1 MKNQRLSV
9 AVVMLVCAA
18 ALANCSNRA
27 IYETVQQ
34 NQLRR
39 CEEIPIP
46 QQANCREQFQT
57 SFEEYT
63 RERNEL
69 SKETQP

>member
-1 MKNQRLSV
+1 MNKKWITASLVLLTSAISLSS
-9 AVVMLVCAA
+9 
-18 ALANCSNRA
+18 CSNRA
-27 IYETVQQ
+27 IYETVQM

-57 SFEEYT
+57 SFDEYT
-63 RERNEL
+63 RGRNEL
-69 SKETQP
+69 KEEAQQ